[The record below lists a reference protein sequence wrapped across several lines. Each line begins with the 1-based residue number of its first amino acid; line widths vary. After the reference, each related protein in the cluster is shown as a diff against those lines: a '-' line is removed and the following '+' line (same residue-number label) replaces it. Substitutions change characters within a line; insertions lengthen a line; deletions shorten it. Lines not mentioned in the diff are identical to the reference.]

1 MDFIIKTREIK
12 SSDYLSIIMAK
23 PLRIFLVRHGESEG
37 NVNRS
42 LYLKKPDHRIRLT
55 ENGIRDAE
63 KAGKFIQ
70 EKIFEYEQQIP
81 PSHRSPV
88 KCKVYCSTFK
98 RSRETFEGMK
108 PYLEFPGFEPFLY
121 QEDPRIREQEWGNY
135 QQHYDTEVVLL
146 EREDY
151 TSFYYR
157 IPQGESGADVYDR
170 LSGFMDGLFRDFEK
184 HTYPENTIIV
194 SHGFTIRIF
203 LMRWFHWSPEEFETL
218 VNPPNGAVIELH
230 LNPATQ
236 KYELKTELIRKK
248 ARVYTDN

>member
-1 MDFIIKTREIK
+1 
-12 SSDYLSIIMAK
+12 MAK

-37 NVNRS
+37 NIDRR
-42 LYLKKPDHRIRLT
+42 LYLKNPDHRIKLT
-55 ENGIRDAE
+55 ENGRQEAT
-63 KAGKFIQ
+63 KAGKLIRT
-70 EKIFEYEQQIP
+70 KILEYEQQNP
-81 PSHRSPV
+81 PSTRSPV

-108 PYLEFPGFEPFLY
+108 AHLVFPGFEPFEY
-121 QEDPRIREQEWGNY
+121 HEDPRIREQEWGNY
-135 QQHYDTEVVLL
+135 QKHYDTEVVLQ

-170 LSGFMDGLFRDFEK
+170 LSTFLDSLFRDFEK
-184 HTYPENTIIV
+184 VKYPENTIIV

-203 LMRWFHWSPEEFETL
+203 LMRWFHWSPEQFEEL

-236 KYELKTELIRKK
+236 KYELKSELIRKK
-248 ARVYTDN
+248 VNFD